1 MSEERYEELTQE
13 LIQTIGKMRKELLVT
28 RIFNSILTVT
38 LLGLLVVG
46 GVCMHQVQQYGEE
59 LVGYA
64 GMIEEYLV
72 EVEPVLDEL
81 AQVDVEA
88 INEAVESLDVESIN
102 AAMDE
107 LDFESLGDTIDRMDS
122 ILDSLDGASEKLQ
135 EVTSAIGDFFGW
147 SDKEE
152 E

>member
-1 MSEERYEELTQE
+1 MNEERYEELTQE

-28 RIFNSILTVT
+28 RIFNSILTVA

-46 GVCMHQVQQYGEE
+46 GVCMHRVQQYGEE
-59 LVGYA
+59 LMEYA

-81 AQVDVEA
+81 AQVDVGA
-88 INEAVESLDVESIN
+88 INEAVEALDVESIN

-107 LDFESLGDTIDRMDS
+107 IDFESLGDTIDRMDS

-147 SDKEE
+147 SDREE